1 MSGIQINR
9 NMRCIEMQIA
19 LQKVVDSAQINRNM
33 RCIEILPG
41 LRGFRHGSM
50 INGNMRCIEMAIQDG
65 AIEDLGK
72 D

>member
-1 MSGIQINR
+1 
-9 NMRCIEMQIA
+9 
-19 LQKVVDSAQINRNM
+19 M

-72 D
+72 DQ